1 MTTGPERAT
10 GSAGATANEPELLEA
25 ARRADGD
32 AYGRLVGPYRAE
44 LHAHCYRMLGSA
56 ADAEDALQETLLR
69 AWRGLPKFE
78 ARSSVRTWLHT
89 IATNVCLRA
98 AERRPKRVLPVDYGP
113 AADPHDG
120 LAEPVT
126 EAVWLE
132 PYPDDRLDLANGLAG
147 PDARYEQRESVE
159 LAFIAALQ
167 HLPARQR
174 AVLILRDVLGFSARE
189 TATAL
194 ETTPVSV
201 DSALQRAHKSVD
213 QRLPKRSQQATLRS
227 LGDHA
232 LSEVVRRYVAAW
244 ERNDVDAVVAM
255 LAEDAKMTMP
265 PIPTWYRGREQVG
278 VFLRSWVM
286 AGPKRWRLIPAR
298 ANGQLAFGAYV
309 WDEKA
314 QAFVADA
321 VKVVGLRGTQIEEIT
336 AFRNLD
342 AVLGLGLPGAI
353 PAHWQGQRAALLN
366 LAENPAM
373 ARAGVNISGT

>member
-1 MTTGPERAT
+1 MTTGPERTT
-10 GSAGATANEPELLEA
+10 GSSGAAANERELLEA

-44 LHAHCYRMLGSA
+44 LRAHCYRMLGSA

-78 ARSSVRTWLHT
+78 SRSSVRSWLYK
-89 IATNVCLRA
+89 IATNVCLRE

-132 PYPDDRLDLANGLAG
+132 PYPDDRLDPASGPAG

-159 LAFIAALQ
+159 IAFIAALQ

-201 DSALQRAHKSVD
+201 DSALQRAHKTVD

-255 LAEDAKMTMP
+255 LAEDVKMTMP

-298 ANGQLAFGAYV
+298 ANGQLAFGAYA
-309 WDEKA
+309 WAEKA
-314 QAFVADA
+314 QAFVPDA

-336 AFRNLD
+336 AFRNPD

-353 PAHWQGQRAALLN
+353 PGTMAEPARPGALQ
-366 LAENPAM
+366 APPTVTTM
-373 ARAGVNISGT
+373 SV